1 MPSSTTVSPVN
12 FGYGYRLTQT
22 TEMTFD
28 EEEDDED
35 LSDLDVEGFDD
46 SEAEPMEEDDVSD
59 QEVDIRALVGKGRN
73 PGQAPPAKKQR
84 KK

>member
-1 MPSSTTVSPVN
+1 M
-12 FGYGYRLTQT
+12 QI
-22 TEMTFD
+22 TEATFD

-46 SEAEPMEEDDVSD
+46 SEAEPMEEDDSD

-73 PGQAPPAKKQR
+73 GGQAPPAKKQR